1 MNSFLSIFAMAPM
14 LLAINADSWKDTLP
28 VMGIG
33 MVGIFLVLGFIV
45 LITYGLN
52 KIFSAKK
59 KDNNGDKKDNK

>member
-1 MNSFLSIFAMAPM
+1 MNSLLTIFTMAST

-52 KIFSAKK
+52 KIFSSNK
-59 KDNNGDKKDNK
+59 KDKKNDKKDNK